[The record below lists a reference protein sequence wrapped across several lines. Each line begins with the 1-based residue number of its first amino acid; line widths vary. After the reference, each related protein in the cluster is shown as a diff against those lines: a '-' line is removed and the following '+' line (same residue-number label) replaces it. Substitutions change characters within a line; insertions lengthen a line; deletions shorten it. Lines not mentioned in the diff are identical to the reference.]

1 MQVMER
7 TCKYMLILVASLG
20 LALSSQATVLLD
32 QTSWTTGTRRTQSL
46 PTRSA
51 WFASSTGS
59 LSVSGGALRMVV
71 GASSGADISYFT
83 ANSNTP
89 PVQLNVGDTLTA
101 TFRFTFNGVTPVGS
115 SSQGFKIGLF
125 DSADGSN
132 VPKRVTADGSPFSS
146 GGQGTF
152 VEGYALFQK
161 MYGAF
166 IDNQPIDIRKRTNIA
181 DTSLMGAS
189 ADYTSLAKGGLTNT
203 FAGFSNLTQY
213 TFQVLLQRTNLSSMA
228 IAMTWSNLANG
239 ATLSVATADNLATNF
254 SFDTIEYRPAN
265 NTQAPATNL
274 FQEVKIEVT
283 SAPVAPAILTP
294 PQDQVLSSGQSAT
307 FSVVV
312 NGTLPLS
319 YQWYFNDTNTPVG
332 GVSTVNFPPAHTP
345 VANPSLT
352 LTNVQLADVG
362 SYFVSVTNSSG
373 AVTSAVANL
382 TVTEAAPTIT
392 TQPQDLIVIPTQPTT
407 FNVVAIGSEPLSY
420 QWYYN
425 TNSLLTNATSSTLTI
440 SNVQP
445 SDAGIYSVIVSNPIS
460 TATSSNAILTVNT
473 NPVAPIFILQPAA
486 FAARVG
492 DNASFSG
499 AAIGAQ
505 PINYQWNANGAPIAG
520 ATSTTVN
527 LPGVQLTDAGTYT
540 LVASNAIGS
549 TTSSAAIL
557 SVLPRTPPLPVIPTN
572 TFNIL
577 DFGGLGNGVSNN
589 AAAIQSAINTAAGAG
604 GGTVI
609 VPAGGTLS
617 TYLSGPIVLSSSINL
632 EIDGG
637 ATLKMLPRFATT
649 TVTNWPSPSLPPF
662 ISASGLNDI
671 EISGSGT
678 IDGNAGFGSTNWW
691 QSPTLDES
699 LRPHMI
705 DFSGCARVLIQ
716 GVTLQNPPVFHM
728 LLKGNN
734 VSVTIQNI
742 TESTPGNSPNTDG
755 MDVGST
761 NVLVQNCFIS
771 VGDDNIQMGSSAAP
785 VADMTVSNCTFGTGH
800 GVSIGSPT
808 QRGVHDLLVS
818 NCTFNGTD
826 NGIRLKS
833 DRDIGGL
840 VENLRYID
848 ITMTNVDYPIIVYS
862 FYDTIGTPNN
872 ITPSNAAA
880 SAVQPIV
887 DNTPIWRNILFSNLT
902 VTATTGNNIAGIL
915 WGRPEMVVSNV
926 TLYHV
931 NFSAPTK
938 TFDIYNARGVRI
950 IDSNITAPSS
960 TNTLTLYNAEVLV
973 TNSAPGVNVVTLG
986 GLAKGGTNNNLS
998 FFNTQATITETNM
1011 LGTGPITLGGSTL
1024 TFSQGSVNSSNNPIR
1039 IVAAST
1045 LAVTSGSN
1053 TFNGTLSGSGPLT
1066 FNLPA
1071 STRLT
1076 LRGDSTAFGGAL
1088 VVSNSGTLLV
1098 NNTTGSG
1105 TGAGSVTVMS
1115 GAALGGGGV
1124 VGGPVLVNG
1133 TLAPG
1138 NSPGMLTVSNDLMV
1152 AGPAVL
1158 QYELGTSSD
1167 LTVVSGNL
1175 TLGGILNVTD
1185 AGGFGNNTY
1194 TLFTYSGALSYS
1206 GLSIGGVPLGH
1217 NYAISTNT
1225 PGQVN
1230 LVVTPPLTAFQ
1241 QWQITYFGSTNNANA
1256 DPNAD
1261 PDGDGQKNLAEFL
1274 SGTNPTNSL
1283 SGLHITSAVRQ
1294 GADVVITW
1302 TTVGGL
1308 TNAVQATVGDGNGGY
1323 ATNFA
1328 DLSSPIIVSG
1338 SGDGATNYV
1347 DTGGATNVPARYYR
1361 VRLVP

>member
-1 MQVMER
+1 
-7 TCKYMLILVASLG
+7 
-20 LALSSQATVLLD
+20 
-32 QTSWTTGTRRTQSL
+32 
-46 PTRSA
+46 
-51 WFASSTGS
+51 
-59 LSVSGGALRMVV
+59 MVV
-71 GASSGADISYFT
+71 GASSGAGITYFT

-89 PVQLNVGDTLTA
+89 PVQLNVGDTLAA
-101 TFRFTFNGVTPVGS
+101 TFRFTFNGVPPVGS

-166 IDNQPIDIRKRTNIA
+166 ADNQPIDIRKRTNIA
-181 DTSLMGAS
+181 DASLLGAS

-213 TFQVLLQRTNLSSMA
+213 TFQILLQRTNLSSMA

-239 ATLSVATADNLATNF
+239 ATLSLSTADNVATNF
-254 SFDTIEYRPAN
+254 SFDTIEFRPAN
-265 NTQAPATNL
+265 NSQAPATNL
-274 FQEVKIEVT
+274 FQEVKVEVT
-283 SAPVAPAILTP
+283 SAPVAPAILTG
-294 PQDQVLSSGQSAT
+294 PQDEALSSGQTAT
-307 FSVVV
+307 FSAVV

-332 GVSTVNFPPAHTP
+332 AASTVNFPPAHTP

-352 LTNVQLADVG
+352 LTNVQLTDVG
-362 SYFVSVTNSSG
+362 SYFVIVTNFSG
-373 AVTSAVANL
+373 SATSAVANL
-382 TVTEAAPTIT
+382 TVSEAAPTIT
-392 TQPQDLIVIPTQPTT
+392 TQPQDLTVIPTQPTA
-407 FNVVAIGSEPLSY
+407 FSVVAVGSEPLSY

-445 SDAGIYSVIVSNPIS
+445 GDAGIYSVIVSNPIG
-460 TATSSNAILTVNT
+460 TAASSNAVLTVNT

-486 FAARVG
+486 LTARVG
-492 DNASFSG
+492 DKANFSG
-499 AAIGAQ
+499 AAIGTQ
-505 PINYQWNANGAPIAG
+505 PIAYQWNANGAPIAG

-527 LPGVQLTDAGTYT
+527 LPNLQLTDAGTYT
-540 LVASNAIGS
+540 LIASNAAGS
-549 TTSSAAIL
+549 TSSSNATL
-557 SVLPRTPPLPVIPTN
+557 TVLPRTPPLPVIPTN

-577 DFGGLGNGVSNN
+577 DFGGLGDGISNN

-609 VPAGGTLS
+609 VPAAGTLS
-617 TYLSGPIVLSSSINL
+617 TYLSGPIIFSSSINL
-632 EIDGG
+632 EIDSG
-637 ATLKMLPRFATT
+637 ATLKMLPRVATA

-662 ISASGLNDI
+662 ISASGQNDI

-705 DFSGCARVLIQ
+705 DFSGCTRVLIQ

-734 VSVTIQNI
+734 VSLTIQNI
-742 TESTPGNSPNTDG
+742 TENTPGNSPNTDG

-771 VGDDNIQMGSSAAP
+771 VGDDNIQMGSSAAT

-862 FYDTIGTPNN
+862 FYDSIGTPNN

-880 SAVQPIV
+880 FAAQPIV

-902 VTATTGNNIAGIL
+902 VTATAGNNIAGIL
-915 WGRPEMVVSNV
+915 WGRQEMVVSNV
-926 TLYHV
+926 TLYNV
-931 NFSAPTK
+931 NFTAPTK
-938 TFDIYNARGVRI
+938 TFDIYNARSIRI
-950 IDSNITAPSS
+950 IDSNLTAPSS
-960 TNTLTLYNAEVLV
+960 TNTLTLYNAEVV
-973 TNSAPGVNVVTLG
+973 VSNSAPAVNVVTLG
-986 GLAKGGTNNNLS
+986 GLVKAGTNNNLS
-998 FFNTQATITETNM
+998 FFNTQATITDTNM
-1011 LGTGPITLGGSTL
+1011 LGSGPITLGGSTL
-1024 TFSQGSVNSSNNPIR
+1024 TFSQTSVTFSNGLNVSS
-1039 IVAAST
+1039 AST
-1045 LAVTSGSN
+1045 LALTSGSN
-1053 TFNGTLSGSGPLT
+1053 TFKGVFSGSGALT
-1066 FNLPA
+1066 LNLPA
-1071 STRLT
+1071 NSQLT
-1076 LRGDSTAFGGAL
+1076 LRGDSLGFSGPL

-1105 TGAGSVTVMS
+1105 TGVGAVTVVS
-1115 GAALGGGGV
+1115 GAALGGGGIIV
-1124 VGGPVLVNG
+1124 GPVTVNG
-1133 TLAPG
+1133 TEAPG
-1138 NSPGMLTVSNDLMV
+1138 NSPGTLTISNNV
-1152 AGPAVL
+1152 IINSNTVL
-1158 QYELGTSSD
+1158 QYELGANSD
-1167 LTVVSGNL
+1167 RTMVSGNL
-1175 TLGGILNVTD
+1175 TLGGTLNVTD
-1185 AGGFGNNTY
+1185 AGGFTNNTY
-1194 TLFTYSGALSYS
+1194 TLFTYGGTLTYN
-1206 GLSIGGVPLGH
+1206 GVSIGTAPTGH
-1217 NYAISTNT
+1217 VYAIDTST
-1225 PGQVN
+1225 PGQLN

-1241 QWQITYFGSTNNANA
+1241 QWQVLYFGSTTNANA

-1261 PDGDGQKNLAEFL
+1261 PDGDGQNNLAEFL
-1274 SGTNPTNSL
+1274 SGTNPTNSA
-1283 SGLHITSAVRQ
+1283 SGLRIVSALRENN
-1294 GADVVITW
+1294 DVMITW
-1302 TTVGGL
+1302 TTTGGF
-1308 TNAVQATVGDGNGGY
+1308 TNAVQATAGGGNGGY
-1323 ATNFA
+1323 TTNFT
-1328 DLSSPIIVSG
+1328 DISSPVIISG
-1338 SGDGATNYV
+1338 SGDATTNYV
-1347 DTGGATNVPARYYR
+1347 DNGGATNSPSRYYR
-1361 VRLVP
+1361 IRLVP

>member
-1 MQVMER
+1 
-7 TCKYMLILVASLG
+7 
-20 LALSSQATVLLD
+20 
-32 QTSWTTGTRRTQSL
+32 
-46 PTRSA
+46 
-51 WFASSTGS
+51 
-59 LSVSGGALRMVV
+59 MVV
-71 GASSGADISYFT
+71 GTSSGAGISYFT

-101 TFRFTFNGVTPVGS
+101 TFRFTFNGVPLVGS

-166 IDNQPIDIRKRTNIA
+166 ADNQPIDIRKRTAIA
-181 DTSLMGAS
+181 DTSLLGAS

-213 TFQVLLQRTNLSSMA
+213 TFQILLQRTNLSSMA
-228 IAMTWSNLANG
+228 IAMTWSNLSNG
-239 ATLSVATADNLATNF
+239 ATLSLSTADNLATNF
-254 SFDTIEYRPAN
+254 SFDTIEFRPAN
-265 NTQAPATNL
+265 NSQAPATNL
-274 FQEVKIEVT
+274 FQEVKVEVT
-283 SAPVAPAILTP
+283 SAPVAPAILTEA
-294 PQDQVLSSGQSAT
+294 QDQALSSGQSAT
-307 FSVVV
+307 FGVIV

-332 GVSTVNFPPAHTP
+332 AVSTVNFPPAHTP

-352 LTNVQLADVG
+352 LTNVQLTDVG
-362 SYFVSVTNSSG
+362 SYFVIVTNSSG
-373 AVTSAVANL
+373 SVTSAVANL
-382 TVTEAAPTIT
+382 TVSEAPPTIT
-392 TQPQDLIVIPTQPTT
+392 SQPQDLTVIPTQPTA
-407 FNVVAIGSEPLSY
+407 FSVVVVGSEPLNY

-440 SNVQP
+440 ANVQP
-445 SDAGIYSVIVSNPIS
+445 SDAGIYSVIVSNPIG
-460 TATSSNAILTVNT
+460 TAVSSNAVLTVNT

-486 FAARVG
+486 VTARVG
-492 DNASFSG
+492 DNASFS
-499 AAIGAQ
+499 ASAIGAQ
-505 PINYQWNANGAPIAG
+505 PIAYQWKANGTPIAG

-527 LPGVQLTDAGTYT
+527 LPGIQLIDAGTYT

-549 TTSSAAIL
+549 TSSSNATL
-557 SVLPRTPPLPVIPTN
+557 TVLPRTPPLPVIPTN

-632 EIDGG
+632 EVDSG
-637 ATLKMLPRFATT
+637 ATLKMLPRFATAS
-649 TVTNWPSPSLPPF
+649 VTNWPSPSLPPF

-671 EISGSGT
+671 EISGSGI

-705 DFSGCARVLIQ
+705 DFSGCTRVLIQ

-742 TESTPGNSPNTDG
+742 TENTPGNSPNTDG

-771 VGDDNIQMGSSAAP
+771 VGDDNIQMGSSAAA

-862 FYDTIGTPNN
+862 FYDSSGTPNN

-926 TLYHV
+926 TLYNV
-931 NFSAPTK
+931 NFTAPTK
-938 TFDIYNARGVRI
+938 TFDIYNARGIRI
-950 IDSNITAPSS
+950 IDSNLTAPSS

-986 GLAKGGTNNNLS
+986 GLAKAGTNNSLS
-998 FFNTQATITETNM
+998 FFNSQATITDTNM
-1011 LGTGPITLGGSTL
+1011 LGTAPITLGGSTL
-1024 TFSQGSVNSSNNPIR
+1024 AFSQTSVIFSNRLNVSST
-1039 IVAAST
+1039 ST

-1053 TFNGTLSGSGPLT
+1053 MFKGALSESGALM
-1066 FNLPA
+1066 FNLPPN
-1071 STRLT
+1071 TTLT
-1076 LRGDSTAFGGAL
+1076 LRGDSSVFSGPL
-1088 VVSNSGTLLV
+1088 IVSNSGTLLV
-1098 NNTTGSG
+1098 NNSAGSG
-1105 TGAGSVTVMS
+1105 TGVGAVTVMS
-1115 GAALGGGGV
+1115 GAALGGSGV
-1124 VGGPVLVNG
+1124 LGGPVTVNG

-1138 NSPGMLTVSNDLMV
+1138 NSPGTLTISNDV
-1152 AGPAVL
+1152 VVNGSAVL
-1158 QYELGTSSD
+1158 QYELGTASD
-1167 LTVVSGNL
+1167 QTVVSGDL
-1175 TLGGILNVTD
+1175 TLGGTLNITD
-1185 AGGFGNNTY
+1185 AGGFTNNTY
-1194 TLFTYSGALSYS
+1194 TLFTYGGALTYN
-1206 GLSIGGVPLGH
+1206 GVVIGTTPPGH
-1217 NYAISTNT
+1217 NYSIGTSTS
-1225 PGQVN
+1225 GQVN
-1230 LVVTPPLTAFQ
+1230 LIVTPPLTAFQ
-1241 QWQITYFGSTNNANA
+1241 QWQVLYFGSTTNTTA

-1261 PDGDGQKNLAEFL
+1261 PDGDGQNNQAEFL
-1274 SGTNPTNSL
+1274 SGTNPTNGA
-1283 SGLHITSAVRQ
+1283 SGLRIVSALRQ
-1294 GADVVITW
+1294 SNDVVIVW
-1302 TTVGGL
+1302 TTTGGF
-1308 TNAVQATVGDGNGGY
+1308 TNAVQATASGGNGDY
-1323 ATNFA
+1323 ATNFL
-1328 DLSSPIIVSG
+1328 DISGPIVISG
-1338 SGDGATNYV
+1338 SGDATTNYV
-1347 DTGGATNVPARYYR
+1347 DGGGATNVPSRYYR
-1361 VRLVP
+1361 IRLVP

>member
-1 MQVMER
+1 MR
-7 TCKYMLILVASLG
+7 TESRRKVVPILAALFG
-20 LALSSQATVLLD
+20 LVLPVRATVLLD
-32 QTSWTTGTRRTQSL
+32 QTSWTTTTRRTQSL

-71 GASSGADISYFT
+71 GTSSGAGISYFT

-89 PVQLNVGDTLTA
+89 PVQLNVGDTLAA
-101 TFRFTFNGVTPVGS
+101 TFRFTFNGVPPLGS

-161 MYGAF
+161 MYVVFA
-166 IDNQPIDIRKRTNIA
+166 DNQPIDIRKRTAIGDA
-181 DTSLMGAS
+181 SLLGAS

-213 TFQVLLQRTNLSSMA
+213 TFQILLQRTNLSSMA
-228 IAMTWSNLANG
+228 IAMTWSNLANA
-239 ATLSVATADNLATNF
+239 ATLSLSTADNTATNF
-254 SFDTIEYRPAN
+254 NFDTIEFRPAN

-274 FQEVKIEVT
+274 FQEVKVEVS
-283 SAPVAPAILTP
+283 SAPVAPAILAD
-294 PQDQVLSSGQSAT
+294 PQDQALSSGQTAT
-307 FSVVV
+307 FSAVV

-319 YQWYFNDTNTPVG
+319 YQWYFNDTNTPIG
-332 GVSTVNFPPAHTP
+332 AASSVNFPPAHTP

-352 LTNVQLADVG
+352 LTNVQLTDVG
-362 SYFVSVTNSSG
+362 DYFVVVTNSSG
-373 AVTSAVANL
+373 SVTSAVANL

-392 TQPQDLIVIPTQPTT
+392 TQPQDLTVIPTQPTA
-407 FNVVAIGSEPLSY
+407 FSVVAVGSEPLSY

-445 SDAGIYSVIVSNPIS
+445 SDAGIYSVIVSNPIG
-460 TATSSNAILTVNT
+460 TAVSSNAVLTVNT
-473 NPVAPIFILQPAA
+473 NPVTPIFILQPVG
-486 FAARVG
+486 FTARVG
-492 DNASFSG
+492 DNASFS
-499 AAIGAQ
+499 ASTIGAQ
-505 PINYQWNANGAPIAG
+505 PISYQWKANGTPIVG
-520 ATSTTVN
+520 ATSTTIN
-527 LPGVQLTDAGTYT
+527 LPGIQLTDAGTYT

-549 TTSSAAIL
+549 TSSLNATL
-557 SVLPRTPPLPVIPTN
+557 TVLPRTPPLPVIPTN

-609 VPAGGTLS
+609 VPSGGTLS
-617 TYLSGPIVLSSSINL
+617 TYLSGPIILSSSINL
-632 EIDGG
+632 EVDSG
-637 ATLKMLPRFATT
+637 ATLKMLPRFATA

-705 DFSGCARVLIQ
+705 DFSGCTRVLIQ

-734 VSVTIQNI
+734 VSVTVQNI
-742 TESTPGNSPNTDG
+742 TENTPGNSPNTDG

-761 NVLVQNCFIS
+761 NVLVQNCSIS

-862 FYDTIGTPNN
+862 FYDSIGTPNN
-872 ITPSNAAA
+872 IMPSNAAA
-880 SAVQPIV
+880 NAAQPIV

-915 WGRPEMVVSNV
+915 WGRQEMVVSNV
-926 TLYHV
+926 TLYNV
-931 NFSAPTK
+931 NFAAPTK
-938 TFDIYNARGVRI
+938 TFDIYNARGIRI
-950 IDSNITAPSS
+950 INSNLTAPSS
-960 TNTLTLYNAEVLV
+960 TNTLTLYNAEVLI
-973 TNSAPGVNVVTLG
+973 TNSAPGINVVTLG

-998 FFNTQATITETNM
+998 FFNTQATITDTNM
-1011 LGTGPITLGGSTL
+1011 LGTNPLLTLGSSTF
-1024 TFSQGSVNSSNNPIR
+1024 T
-1039 IVAAST
+1039 
-1045 LAVTSGSN
+1045 
-1053 TFNGTLSGSGPLT
+1053 
-1066 FNLPA
+1066 
-1071 STRLT
+1071 
-1076 LRGDSTAFGGAL
+1076 
-1088 VVSNSGTLLV
+1088 VSNSLNLGGTSTLNFGLGTNATEIVVIGNLSVSGTL
-1098 NNTTGSG
+1098 N
-1105 TGAGSVTVMS
+1105 
-1115 GAALGGGGV
+1115 
-1124 VGGPVLVNG
+1124 
-1133 TLAPG
+1133 
-1138 NSPGMLTVSNDLMV
+1138 
-1152 AGPAVL
+1152 
-1158 QYELGTSSD
+1158 
-1167 LTVVSGNL
+1167 
-1175 TLGGILNVTD
+1175 ITD
-1185 AGGFGNNTY
+1185 AGGFTNNTY
-1194 TLFTYSGALSYS
+1194 TLFTY
-1206 GLSIGGVPLGH
+1206 GGTLTYNGITMGTTPNANFTYTV
-1217 NYAISTNT
+1217 STNT
-1225 PGQVN
+1225 IGQVN
-1230 LVVTPPLTAFQ
+1230 LVVGSNMPPSDPFTAWENQ
-1241 QWQITYFGSTNNANA
+1241 YFTLAELGTSSFSGPGA
-1256 DPNAD
+1256 DPLGKGMSNTN
-1261 PDGDGQKNLAEFL
+1261 QFLAGL
-1274 SGTNPTNSL
+1274 NPTNSASAL
-1283 SGLHITSAVRQ
+1283 RITAVTPE
-1294 GADVVITW
+1294 GHNVTITW
-1302 TTVGGL
+1302 TTAGVR
-1308 TNAVQATVGDGNGGY
+1308 TNAVQASTGDGNGGY
-1323 ATNFA
+1323 GTNFS
-1328 DLSSPIIVSG
+1328 DISPPIIITVG
-1338 SGDGATNYV
+1338 GDATTNYV
-1347 DTGGATNVPARYYR
+1347 DSGGATNSPARYYR
-1361 VRLVP
+1361 IRLVP